1 MIQMEKSMAEPR
13 TGWTHVRIAAIT
25 LAVLLVFV
33 VGLVAA
39 LRCAGFFYVAF
50 AHRNP
55 LHAGWWDWVDGVSA
69 CLQQCRPAEHRHLLG
84 SGVLAL
90 ALVFCGP
97 LFAWVAVR
105 NRVDT
110 RELHGSA
117 RFATEREI
125 RKAGLL

>member
-1 MIQMEKSMAEPR
+1 MNQNDKFPTRELVWRAQ
-13 TGWTHVRIAAIT
+13 VRVVVIT
-25 LAVLLVFV
+25 LAVLLMLLA
-33 VGLVAA
+33 GLAAA

-55 LHAGWWDWVDGVSA
+55 LHAGWWDWIEGVSG
-69 CLQQCRPAEHRHLLG
+69 CMEQCRSVEHRHLLG
-84 SGVLAL
+84 SAVVAL
-90 ALVFCGP
+90 ARGFGGP
-97 LFAWVAVR
+97 LFAWAAVR